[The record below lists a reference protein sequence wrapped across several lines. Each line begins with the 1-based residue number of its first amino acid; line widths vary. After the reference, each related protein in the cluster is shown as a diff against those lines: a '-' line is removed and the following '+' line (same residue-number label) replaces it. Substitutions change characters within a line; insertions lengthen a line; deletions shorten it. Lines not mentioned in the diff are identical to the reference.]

1 MKKQDFIKGSVIL
14 MISAVVSKVLGAV
27 FKIPLTNMLG
37 GVGMGFFSSA
47 YSLFLP
53 IYALTVTGLSSA
65 TARLTA
71 QSTAFGMYKNARKV
85 RKTALL
91 LFSAV
96 GFFGTFLILLTA
108 EPFAVYIAKSPDAEI
123 AVKFIAPSV
132 FFGCITAVERGYCEG
147 LCNMYP
153 TAFSQLAEGIVKT
166 AAGLFLCGAAI
177 SHKSEVMAFFPPET
191 DFRAVCAAAGIS
203 GVTLSSV
210 GAVIFFPIMRIF
222 VRDKPKEC
230 DNTTFSTRHIS
241 RELVRIALP
250 IGLSSLVTNFTSLI
264 DLATI
269 VGCIKTDGIQANGVA
284 ESELPQFIYGSFAGL
299 AVTVFNLVPSVT
311 NMLGKGIL
319 PSVTFA
325 WEQNDRKSLQRSSS
339 QAILTAFFLSLPAAV
354 GIGVLSEEIL
364 NFLFPLQSDEVIF
377 CVKPLK
383 FLMLGMLCLCVSFPV
398 FSMLQA
404 TGNSASPLKITLI
417 GAIVKLI
424 GNLTLIPLFSIGGA
438 ALSTTIS
445 YVVILALSILIY
457 VRKTAVKLSL
467 CDFLP
472 IAYGGI
478 FCGVSAAICRD
489 RIPAFFSESMRLFIA
504 AAVGGFFYFLVLF
517 LTKKEK
523 T

>member
-1 MKKQDFIKGSVIL
+1 MKKQDFIKSSVIL
-14 MISAVVSKVLGAV
+14 MVSAVIAKGLGAL

-65 TARLTA
+65 VARLTA
-71 QSTAFGMYKNARKV
+71 QSAALGMYKNARKV

-96 GFFGTFLILLTA
+96 GFFGTVLILLTA

-166 AAGLFLCGAAI
+166 AAGLFFCGAAI
-177 SHKSEVMAFFPPET
+177 KNRGVVMSLFPPET

-222 VRDKPKEC
+222 VREDKKIG
-230 DNTTFSTRHIS
+230 DDTLLSSRQIS
-241 RELVRIALP
+241 GELVRIALP

-269 VGCIKTDGIQANGVA
+269 VGCIKTDGIQANGVSK
-284 ESELPQFIYGSFAGL
+284 SELPQFIYGSFAGL

-325 WEQNDRKSLQRSSS
+325 WEQNDRKSLQKSSS
-339 QAILTAFFLSLPAAV
+339 QAILTAFLLSLPAAV

-383 FLMLGMLCLCVSFPV
+383 FLMPAMLCLCVSFPV

-424 GNLTLIPLFSIGGA
+424 GNLTLIPVFSVEGA
-438 ALSTTIS
+438 AISTSIC
-445 YVVILALSILIY
+445 YGVILVLSLIVY
-457 VRKTAVKLSL
+457 LRKTAVKLDL
-467 CDFLP
+467 RDFFPVAL
-472 IAYGGI
+472 AGT

-489 RIPAFFSESMRLFIA
+489 RISAYFSGSLTLFIS
-504 AAVGGFFYFLVLF
+504 AAVGGAFYFLVLF